1 MWAVIPVKQISQ
13 AKQRLS
19 KILSPVER
27 RDFFS
32 AMLEDVLGMMVKI
45 DFFEKIILATNCP
58 HAIAIAGRHGITHFE
73 TGPDGGL
80 NLAAGEAVNH
90 LLENGISDMFLIPA
104 DIPLINE
111 EEINSVIKSHPSAP
125 SLSIIPS
132 KNKLGTNCVLLSPPS
147 RMPLKFGPDSY
158 FRHLEIAQTNGLQV
172 NSMELKGFGHDIDEP
187 KDLFEL
193 LKIEGDTRC
202 QKYLQELKKLKKF
215 TH

>member
-19 KILSPVER
+19 KILSSEER

-32 AMLEDVLGMMVKI
+32 AMLEDVLSMMVKI

-58 HAIAIAGRHGITHFE
+58 HAISIAGRHGITHFE
-73 TGPDGGL
+73 TGPDDGL
-80 NLAAGEAVNH
+80 NQAAGETVNH

-104 DIPLINE
+104 DIPLITE
-111 EEINSVIKSHPSAP
+111 EEINSVLKAHPSAP
-125 SLSIIPS
+125 SLTIIPS
-132 KNKLGTNCVLLSPPS
+132 RDKLGSNCILLSPPS

-158 FRHLEIAQTNGLQV
+158 FRHLEIAQTNGLKINPMV
-172 NSMELKGFGHDIDEP
+172 FPGFGLDIDEP

-193 LKIEGDTRC
+193 LKAEGNTLS
-202 QKYLQELKKLKKF
+202 QKYLRQLDLVKN
-215 TH
+215 

>member
-19 KILSPVER
+19 KILSSEER

-32 AMLEDVLGMMVKI
+32 AMLEDVLSMMVKI

-58 HAIAIAGRHGITHFE
+58 HAISIAGRHGITHFE
-73 TGPDGGL
+73 TGPDDGL
-80 NLAAGEAVNH
+80 NQAAGETVNH

-104 DIPLINE
+104 DIPLITE
-111 EEINSVIKSHPSAP
+111 EEINSAIKAHPSAP
-125 SLSIIPS
+125 SLTIIPS
-132 KNKLGTNCVLLSPPS
+132 RDKLGSNCLLLSPPS

-158 FRHLEIAQTNGLQV
+158 FRHLEIAKSNGLKI
-172 NSMELKGFGHDIDEP
+172 NPMELPGFGLDIDEP

-193 LKIEGDTRC
+193 LKAEGNTLS
-202 QKYLQELKKLKKF
+202 QKYLLQLNLLKN
-215 TH
+215 

>member
-19 KILSPVER
+19 KILSSEER

-32 AMLEDVLGMMVKI
+32 AMLEDVLSMMVKI

-58 HAIAIAGRHGITHFE
+58 HAISIAGRHGITHFE
-73 TGPDGGL
+73 TGPDDGL
-80 NLAAGEAVNH
+80 NQAAGETVNH

-104 DIPLINE
+104 DIPLITE
-111 EEINSVIKSHPSAP
+111 EEINSAIKAHPSAP
-125 SLSIIPS
+125 SLTIIPS
-132 KNKLGTNCVLLSPPS
+132 RDKLGSNCLLLSPPS

-158 FRHLEIAQTNGLQV
+158 FRHLEIAKSNGLKI
-172 NSMELKGFGHDIDEP
+172 NPMELPGFELDIDEP

-193 LKIEGDTRC
+193 LKAEGKTLS
-202 QKYLQELKKLKKF
+202 QKYLLQLNLLKN
-215 TH
+215 

>member
-19 KILSPVER
+19 KILSSEER

-32 AMLEDVLGMMVKI
+32 AMLEDVLSMMVKI

-58 HAIAIAGRHGITHFE
+58 HAISIAGRHGITHFE
-73 TGPDGGL
+73 TGPDDGL
-80 NLAAGEAVNH
+80 NQAAGETVNH

-111 EEINSVIKSHPSAP
+111 EEINSAIKAHPSAP
-125 SLSIIPS
+125 SLTIIPS
-132 KNKLGTNCVLLSPPS
+132 RDKLGSNCLLLSPPS

-158 FRHLEIAQTNGLQV
+158 FRHLEIAKSNGLKI
-172 NSMELKGFGHDIDEP
+172 NSMELPGFGLDIDEP

-193 LKIEGDTRC
+193 LKAEGNTLS
-202 QKYLQELKKLKKF
+202 QKYLLQLNLLKN
-215 TH
+215 